1 MSRRNVLQWMMGLLV
16 LAAGSLVAMS
26 VGGPLTPV
34 MAHWVMSHW
43 MMGHSALSRA
53 SPSVQST
60 APVVPIQESFASTIG
75 TAFSIGPGLLVTNAH
90 VTLRCAVDQ
99 LPVSVA
105 GYRGTWRVAW
115 EDHDL
120 DLALLR
126 GPDSPTIPAL
136 ALSVMTHVPRD
147 TGSLALG
154 YPVSDRI
161 PYLVAPYAAQGTVR
175 QATIMVHR
183 PETGHAESFRATD
196 QTGRST
202 DPTWR
207 DGAAF
212 FGISSSARM
221 RWALEIAVTMGHGAS
236 GGPVVDNAGSVLGVV
251 VADGTGK
258 GLTSAI
264 TLADLTS
271 FLAAAGIVPRFAAPM
286 DHGGVDWSKVY
297 RQVAPSVVRI
307 GCDTT
312 PAERPSAAPSLL
324 H

>member
-1 MSRRNVLQWMMGLLV
+1 MSRRKVLQWMTGLSM

-26 VGGPLTPV
+26 AAGPLPP
-34 MAHWVMSHW
+34 MMSH
-43 MMGHSALSRA
+43 SAVFQSSLSARG
-53 SPSVQST
+53 T
-60 APVVPIQESFASTIG
+60 APAAPIQESFASIIG
-75 TAFSIGPGLLVTNAH
+75 TAFSIGPGFLVTNVH
-90 VTLRCAVDQ
+90 VTLRCAADH
-99 LPVSVA
+99 LPISVA

-115 EDHDL
+115 EDRDL

-126 GPDSPTIPAL
+126 GPELPVIPAL

-154 YPVSDRI
+154 YPVNDRR
-161 PYLVAPYAAQGTVR
+161 PYPPAPYAAQGTVQ

-183 PETGHAESFRATD
+183 PETGQAESFRATD
-196 QTGRST
+196 RTGRLM
-202 DPTWR
+202 DPTWQ

-212 FGISSSARM
+212 FGDSGSTRM

-271 FLAAAGIVPRFAAPM
+271 FLASAGIVPRFAAPIE
-286 DHGGVDWSKVY
+286 HREVDWSRVY

-312 PAERPSAAPSLL
+312 PAERPSAVRSLP